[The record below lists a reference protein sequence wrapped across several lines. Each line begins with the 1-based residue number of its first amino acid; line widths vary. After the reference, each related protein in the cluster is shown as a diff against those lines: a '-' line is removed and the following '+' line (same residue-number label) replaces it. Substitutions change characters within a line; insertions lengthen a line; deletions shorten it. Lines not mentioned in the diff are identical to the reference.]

1 MTCGGGAWGTRTSLF
16 TVVVLSRRL
25 TDASIRYSLAHSGRV
40 GKRTRNQEVQ
50 GGKLDGGQKE
60 DDGYGARKSD
70 LEVGGFPATKRMMS
84 SKSLE
89 SNRQEDRGL
98 LMGPWL
104 EPPERL
110 EGRFCAALFL

>member
-1 MTCGGGAWGTRTSLF
+1 MIRHAAAALGGRRRRRSLSSS
-16 TVVVLSRRL
+16 VEQL
-25 TDASIRYSLAHSGRV
+25 TDASIRYSLVHSGRV

-50 GGKLDGGQKE
+50 DRKLDGGQKE

-89 SNRQEDRGL
+89 SNRQEDRGFTDGSL
-98 LMGPWL
+98 VGTPK
-104 EPPERL
+104 
-110 EGRFCAALFL
+110 AA